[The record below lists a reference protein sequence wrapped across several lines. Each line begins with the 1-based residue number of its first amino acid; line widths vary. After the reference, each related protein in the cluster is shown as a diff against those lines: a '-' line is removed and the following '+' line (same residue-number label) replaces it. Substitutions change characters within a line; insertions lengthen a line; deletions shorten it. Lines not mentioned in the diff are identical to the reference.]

1 MAFNQPQGF
10 HPGLGQSNPNNF
22 YTSGIAASQLNG
34 TGSQVQANKLNR
46 NKNAAGVTV
55 VPGPVQYIEQPVEVI
70 KKVKKQVYAQT
81 AAPVVQMNQL
91 DPTLRN
97 LIAETSAKIAL
108 LVMEN
113 NRIKWRISQRDA
125 EIARLR
131 SQGGST
137 IVTTNAA
144 PVIRTSGT
152 AVTSTVVNRA
162 PVVSTVATGPVVT
175 TGQVISRPAT
185 TLQTGTVTTTGLPTS
200 TVVSTGGVPVNS
212 TVRPATTI
220 GQPR

>member
-22 YTSGIAASQLNG
+22 YASGIAASQLNG

-55 VPGPVQYIEQPVEVI
+55 VPGPVQYVEQPVEVI

-81 AAPVVQMNQL
+81 AAPVVQVNQL
-91 DPTLRN
+91 DSTLKDM
-97 LIAETSAKIAL
+97 IAETTAKMAL

-131 SQGGST
+131 SQGGSHV
-137 IVTTNAA
+137 VTTNAA
-144 PVIRTSGT
+144 PVFRTSGT

-162 PVVSTVATGPVVT
+162 PVISTVNTGPVVT
-175 TGQVISRPAT
+175 TGQVISRPVT
-185 TLQTGTVTTTGLPTS
+185 TYPGTIQTTGLPTT

-212 TVRPATTI
+212 TVRPVTTF